1 MRTARLF
8 LGVFALALI
17 LPLLACGGSGE
28 PADGASSERATVEP
42 ESRASSGQTTAR
54 PTTESA
60 EPSPTHRATA
70 APTPAATAAPTM
82 VQTSSETDRE
92 ALIALYN
99 ATGGPNWN
107 RKDNWLSDVPISEWD
122 GVTTDDNGRV
132 TALALNN
139 NELSGEIPAWLGSL
153 TNLKELY
160 IPANLKELYIPANQL
175 TWGDTGGVGQS
186 RRTGRAVARRQ
197 PVDRGDT
204 GGAGQPDQPEADRGD
219 TGGAAVSPDWK
230 RCT

>member
-17 LPLLACGGSGE
+17 LPLLLLACGGSGE

-160 IPANLKELYIPANQL
+160 IPANQL
-175 TWGDTGGVGQS
+175 TGGY
-186 RRTGRAVARRQ
+186 RRSWAT
-197 PVDRGDT
+197 
-204 GGAGQPDQPEADRGD
+204 
-219 TGGAAVSPDWK
+219 
-230 RCT
+230 

>member
-17 LPLLACGGSGE
+17 LPLLLLACGGSGE

-60 EPSPTHRATA
+60 EPSPTPRATAEPSPTPRATAVPSPTPRATAEPSPTPRATAVPSPTPRATA
-70 APTPAATAAPTM
+70 APTT
-82 VQTSSETDRE
+82 VQTSSETDRA
-92 ALIALYN
+92 ALVALYN
-99 ATGGPNWN
+99 ATGGPDWN
-107 RKDNWLSDVPISEWD
+107 RKDNWLSDVPISEWE

-139 NELSGEIPAWLGSL
+139 NELSGEIPPELV
-153 TNLKELY
+153 NLS
-160 IPANLKELYIPANQL
+160 Q
-175 TWGDTGGVGQS
+175 
-186 RRTGRAVARRQ
+186 
-197 PVDRGDT
+197 
-204 GGAGQPDQPEADRGD
+204 
-219 TGGAAVSPDWK
+219 
-230 RCT
+230 